1 LGEKIDDVPN
11 GAGKT
16 HIWLEVAMTT
26 KVRQKEWQKAE
37 NERRIWKQG
46 NDWFFFFFKTLAS
59 NCFMLKA
66 WNPPLFIRGG
76 RGIFYFFFM
85 KNLGS

>member
-46 NDWFFFFFKTLAS
+46 NDWFFFFF
-59 NCFMLKA
+59 
-66 WNPPLFIRGG
+66 
-76 RGIFYFFFM
+76 
-85 KNLGS
+85 